1 MIRGSMRHGVVK
13 EVATVARSRIA
24 FGLAMAPLLIAVG
37 ACGMTAATDAVES
50 ASPPA
55 SYSLVPESATVVDGI
70 DSELCW
76 AVTSELPVMELAN
89 LDPESAKYFVEWG
102 RYMKE
107 VDSYLS
113 DGMPFFEGIVD
124 QASGPEQA
132 ALVDALT
139 GVNRMKRAVRG
150 AARTLVKAKDPVRE
164 RTVRTFY
171 LASNEFLEGLY
182 TVCPSWRDD
191 QMSDPQPTASSIA

>member
-1 MIRGSMRHGVVK
+1 MPHGVAK
-13 EVATVARSRIA
+13 EVATVARSRIT
-24 FGLAMAPLLIAVG
+24 FGLAMVPLLVALT
-37 ACGMTAATDAVES
+37 ACGMTVATGVMPPTN
-50 ASPPA
+50 PPA
-55 SYSLVPESATVVDGI
+55 SDGFVPEPATVADGP

-76 AVTSELPVMELAN
+76 VVTSELPVMELAN

-107 VDSYLS
+107 VDNYLS
-113 DGMPFFEGIVD
+113 DGMPFFEEMV
-124 QASGPEQA
+124 AQA
-132 ALVDALT
+132 AGPDQDALADALT
-139 GVNRMKRAVRG
+139 GVTRMKRAVRG

-191 QMSDPQPTASSIA
+191 QV